1 MFAVG
6 QLELVD
12 RPAALPGGAGI
23 STLGA
28 VSVVGTVL
36 QVAWKGWTSLRTSK
50 KANYYELISN
60 PNLNTELDL
69 SLYGLALDQGEL
81 KAVCEALGHL
91 RNMRLRTLDLSGVVG
106 KTADAKQ
113 FAIELAKALPALTQ
127 LQAL

>member
-1 MFAVG
+1 LVAVG
-6 QLELVD
+6 HLELVD

-23 STLGA
+23 STLAA

-36 QVAWKGWTSLRTSK
+36 QLAWKGWTSLRTSK

-69 SLYGLALDQGEL
+69 SLNGLALDQGEL

-127 LQAL
+127 LQTL

>member
-1 MFAVG
+1 MVAVG
-6 QLELVD
+6 HLELVD

-23 STLGA
+23 STLAA

-36 QVAWKGWTSLRTSK
+36 QLAWKGWTSLRTSK

-69 SLYGLALDQGEL
+69 SLNGLALDQGEL
-81 KAVCEALGHL
+81 KAVCQALGHL
-91 RNMRLRTLDLSGVVG
+91 RNMRLRTLDLVGVVG

-127 LQAL
+127 LQTL